1 MDFFTRQDQAR
12 RRTRWL
18 IAVFVLAVSLI
29 AMAVSVVFTV
39 LGQSL
44 DGSFSLPAGRW
55 WADNAAALAGFGAA
69 TAGFVVL
76 ASLFRHA
83 QLRSGGSEVAVSLGG
98 SPVLPEDRDP
108 ARRMFQNVVEE
119 TAIAASLPVPQ
130 VYVLEQESGINAF
143 AAGHTPSDAAIAV
156 TRGAL
161 ERLTRDELQGVVGH
175 EFSHIL
181 NGDMRLNLRLTGYL
195 FGIFAVSSIG
205 RYMMRSGSHRG
216 IRLGK
221 GGGASG
227 IFGLAGLAVFLLGYA
242 GILAGRLIQAAVS
255 RQREF
260 LADSAAVQFTR
271 QTDGIAGALTKIAG
285 LDRHSWLKAG
295 RAEEV
300 SHMLFAIGRKTFTS
314 LMATHPPVEDRLRAL
329 GVRGVPPAGRQETAA
344 APRGGGNAAGF
355 APSMPV
361 NALAR
366 RIGMPDESSRT
377 FARELAEHTPTRF
390 WEAVHATDLAVPALL
405 ALITDGDSAIRRRQ
419 LGIVSARL
427 GKARAREVEQLAECL
442 ADTPAAERLALGDI
456 AYPSIRRLPRARRDY
471 LLATIDRLIEVDGEI
486 DAFEAMLAGNIA
498 GHLQELEVR
507 RRIRPPDDHEQ
518 ATAAVRLLAVLAIR
532 GHEER
537 TPAEAAFS
545 LGLTALGDRWPVS
558 TATQLPTRAPGSAR
572 LRAAIRTLDAL
583 TGADK
588 HHLIEALAAAAGSD
602 GTINGREL
610 AMLRA
615 ICGGLHA
622 PVPPVAEQAMKG

>member
-18 IAVFVLAVSLI
+18 VAVFILAVGLI
-29 AMAVSVVFTV
+29 AMAVSVVFTI
-39 LGQSL
+39 LAHSL
-44 DGSFSLPAGRW
+44 DGSFALPAGRW
-55 WADNAAALAGFGAA
+55 WTDNAATLAGFGAA
-69 TAGFVVL
+69 TAGFILV
-76 ASLFRHA
+76 ASLFRHG
-83 QLRSGGSEVAVSLGG
+83 QLRSGGSDVAVSLGG

-130 VYVLEQESGINAF
+130 VYVLEEESGINAF
-143 AAGHTPSDAAIAV
+143 AAGHTPSDAAVAV

-227 IFGLAGLAVFLLGYA
+227 IFGLAGLAVFVLGYA

-285 LDRHSWLKAG
+285 LDRHSWLGAG

-300 SHMLFAIGRKTFTS
+300 SHMLFAVGRKTFTS

-329 GVRGVPPAGRQETAA
+329 GVRGLPPAGKHGA
-344 APRGGGNAAGF
+344 APVTRAAENTAGF
-355 APSMPV
+355 APSIPV
-361 NALAR
+361 DAVVQR
-366 RIGMPDESSRT
+366 VGMPDESSRA
-377 FARELAEHTPTRF
+377 FARELAENTPTPF
-390 WEAVHATDLAVPALL
+390 WEAIHGTDLAVPALL
-405 ALITDGDSAIRRRQ
+405 ALLTNADNAIRRRQ
-419 LGIVSARL
+419 LAIISARL
-427 GKARAREVEQLAECL
+427 GTARAREVEQLAGYL

-471 LLATIDRLIEVDGEI
+471 LLATIDRLIEVDGEV
-486 DAFEAMLAGNIA
+486 DAFEAMLAGNVA
-498 GHLQELEVR
+498 GHLQALGVR

-518 ATAAVRLLAVLAIR
+518 ATAALRLLAVLAIH
-532 GHEER
+532 GHDER
-537 TPAEAAFS
+537 TTAATAFA
-545 LGLTALGDRWPVS
+545 LGLSALGGRWPVS
-558 TATQLPTRAPGSAR
+558 TATQLPTRSPPSAK
-572 LRAAIRTLDAL
+572 LRAAVRTLDAL
-583 TGADK
+583 TAADK
-588 HHLIEALAAAAGSD
+588 QHLIDALAAAAGSD
-602 GTINGREL
+602 GVVNGREL
-610 AMLRA
+610 ALLRA
-615 ICGGLHA
+615 ICGGLHT
-622 PVPPVAEQAMKG
+622 PLPPVARGAMNG